1 MAENMLGKSF
11 VRLDAILKGA
21 ESSDT
26 DIVRAARVS
35 TGRHLEDVT
44 DEKLKGMVNFL
55 YRDHHLTPFQKIVF
69 RFHVKASIRTAR
81 QFFCVLFS
89 SHNEFS
95 GRYSVFPENDFY
107 VPSLY
112 SPGIQEI
119 VRSSQNRAYKNY
131 RNLLEAGVAKEQAR
145 LALPYSFFTQFYWT
159 VDLRTLFEFFDAAE
173 VNQNCATEDFQTLL
187 ARLKEIVAEQAP
199 VAYETYQRWND
210 ENQTRKCEWA
220 AVLKSR
226 VGPSDK
232 RCEKEKILGGFVG
245 LREISGDAG
254 MIVKCLSDRFS
265 PDRALDQMIVH
276 WDLEVPIF
284 VWRQLVRHR
293 KGYPAEIEDDFEGAL
308 ERQRL
313 YIPAIFR
320 SQKGKVG
327 HYEFEIFSGEEN
339 LRVWRILND
348 SQEKSIEEAKRLL
361 EETGSLEDASL
372 LLPYAFYTHVSW
384 VTPLSS
390 LTNVFLLRLDSHTQW
405 ETGQYVRAMYCLF
418 KAKEPLL
425 AEIIENYFWPKFWRS
440 KSFPLLDRF

>member
-1 MAENMLGKSF
+1 MTENMIGKSF

-35 TGRHLEDVT
+35 TGRHLDDVT

-69 RFHVKASIRTAR
+69 RFHIKASIRAAR
-81 QFFCVLFS
+81 RFFCVLFS

-112 SPGIQEI
+112 SPKNQQI
-119 VRSSQNRAYKNY
+119 VRSSQSRAYESY

-173 VNQNCATEDFQTLL
+173 VNPNCETEDFQTLL

-199 VAYETYQRWND
+199 VAWETYQCWNVQD
-210 ENQTRKCEWA
+210 RAGQCDWA
-220 AVLKSR
+220 TALKSR
-226 VGPSDK
+226 IGPSDK
-232 RCEKEKILGGFVG
+232 RLEKEKILGGFVG
-245 LREISGDAG
+245 LREISGEVG
-254 MIVKCLSDRFS
+254 MIVKCLNDRFS
-265 PDRALDQMIVH
+265 PLRALDQMIVH

-293 KGYPAEIEDDFEGAL
+293 KGYPAELGDDFEGAL
-308 ERQRL
+308 ERRRL

-327 HYEFEIFSGEEN
+327 HYEFETFSGEEN

-348 SQEKSIEEAKRLL
+348 SQEKSIEEANRLL
-361 EETGSLEDASL
+361 EETDNQEDAAL
-372 LLPYAFYTHVSW
+372 LLPYAFYTPVSW
-384 VTPLSS
+384 PLPLSS
-390 LTNVFLLRLDSHTQW
+390 LINVFLLRLDSHTQW
-405 ETGQYVRAMYCLF
+405 ETGQYVRVMYRLF
-418 KAKEPLL
+418 KAREPLL
-425 AEIIENYFWPKFWRS
+425 AEIIENHFWPKFWRN
-440 KSFPLLDRF
+440 KPFPDTRKL